1 MEFGPQCFM
10 AWRAG
15 ARDEAKWGS
24 SCRSMTRCKSIPHST
39 LDVMWYK
46 DSLHNACYQPMDV
59 KDKKCEY
66 GYHLARR
73 TAMPLEL
80 I

>member
-1 MEFGPQCFM
+1 M
-10 AWRAG
+10 ASRAG
-15 ARDEAKWGS
+15 ARDEGKWGS
-24 SCRSMTRCKSIPHST
+24 SCGSMTSCKSISHST

-46 DSLHNACYQPMDV
+46 DSLHNACYQAMDV
-59 KDKKCEY
+59 KDKKCKY

-73 TAMPLEL
+73 IAMPLEL

>member
-1 MEFGPQCFM
+1 MIG
-10 AWRAG
+10 
-15 ARDEAKWGS
+15 
-24 SCRSMTRCKSIPHST
+24 CKTIPHST
-39 LDVMWYK
+39 LDVMWSQ

-59 KDKKCEY
+59 KDKKCKY

-73 TAMPLEL
+73 IAMPLEL